1 MLLILQTTNFLWIE
15 GETLKNITLFL
26 IAAAVLSGCSAPS
39 SLTPAMQAD
48 LVRPLYCEGA
58 RECKT
63 MWKRALQFVNLN
75 AGYPIK
81 TANAALIETER
92 YTKPYLAGWREF
104 NDTQAVSMWVVKSP
118 LGGGRYQLKLNAWCA
133 SGRYGRCN
141 PAADETMWRAKLFM
155 REGTE

>member
-1 MLLILQTTNFLWIE
+1 M
-15 GETLKNITLFL
+15 KNIILFL
-26 IAAAVLSGCSAPS
+26 LAVTVLSGCSTRS

-48 LVRPLYCEGA
+48 LARPLYCEGA

-81 TANAALIETER
+81 TAKAALIETER

-104 NDTQAVSMWVVKSP
+104 NDTQAVSMRVIKSP
-118 LGGGRYQLKLNAWCA
+118 LGGERYQLNLRVWCA
-133 SGRYGRCN
+133 MGRFSGCN
-141 PAADETMWRAKLFM
+141 PSANETLWRAHLFI
-155 REGTE
+155 REGKE